1 MLITISLFLGA
12 IALAV
17 VSSLTFFPVQYG
29 YDFYKPILMFLAGY
43 IGGIVIW
50 WILIWLFGRFVNTNI
65 NKPKQSAWSRFWMY
79 DGCKFLMFHAGIILK
94 VTGKYKLPKTK
105 YLLVC
110 NHRSNFD
117 PLTLMAA
124 LHREKFAFVTK
135 ASNYKI
141 PLFTQF
147 MKGLNFMPVDRTNH
161 LQSLEMFKRGT
172 EMLQNGVC
180 NVVVYPEGTRQ
191 TSDVIGPFHEG
202 VFNIAMHARVPI
214 VVATTKGT
222 ETVQHNFFRR
232 FSKVRIDILGVYNYE
247 DYRAMTA
254 KSLSDKIHNIMEEHL
269 ERIDVQEY
277 VEKYNETKQR
287 RSK

>member
-1 MLITISLFLGA
+1 MLITISLFLMA
-12 IALAV
+12 IGLAV
-17 VSSLTFFPVQYG
+17 TSSLTFWPVQYA

-43 IGGIVIW
+43 LSGIVIW
-50 WILIWLFGRFVNTNI
+50 WCLIWLFGRFVDTKI
-65 NKPKQSAWSRFWMY
+65 TKKKQSMWSRFWMNE
-79 DGCKFLMFHAGIILK
+79 GCFFLMFHAGIILK

-124 LHREKFAFVTK
+124 FHREKFAFVTK
-135 ASNYKI
+135 QSNYKI

-147 MKGLNFMPVDRTNH
+147 LKGLNFMPVDRSNH
-161 LQSLEMFKRGT
+161 LQSLEM
-172 EMLQNGVC
+172 LQNQVC

-191 TSDVIGPFHEG
+191 TSEIIGPFHEG

-214 VVATTKGT
+214 VVATTKAT
-222 ETVQHNFFRR
+222 ETVAHNFFRR

-247 DYRAMTA
+247 DYRAITA
-254 KSLSDKIHNIMEEHL
+254 KALSDKIHHIMEEHL
-269 ERIDVQEY
+269 DRIDVQEY
-277 VEKYNETKQR
+277 VNKYNEKKAR
-287 RSK
+287 KSK